1 MNNKIVLAHV
11 STVNYFPKMS
21 MSVSLKDENRS
32 TYNHNGG
39 DVTSPLSCMHNTIF
53 ACLMIIARVAPF
65 RYV

>member
-32 TYNHNGG
+32 TYNHNR
-39 DVTSPLSCMHNTIF
+39 DVTSPLSCMHNAIF
-53 ACLMIIARVAPF
+53 ACLMIARVVPF
-65 RYV
+65 KICV